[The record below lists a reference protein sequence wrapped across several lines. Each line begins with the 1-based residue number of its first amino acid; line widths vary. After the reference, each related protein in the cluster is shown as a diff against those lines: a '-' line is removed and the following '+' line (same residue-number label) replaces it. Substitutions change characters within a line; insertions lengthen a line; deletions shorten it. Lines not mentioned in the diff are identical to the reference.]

1 MYPLKTIL
9 SAGLIAL
16 TLSGMGQ
23 AKGNYDYRANN
34 SMASQRQI
42 PIDHNYVNLNL
53 PALGDLTFSIKG
65 MYNASADS
73 YLAIFTSTQAGE
85 TQKEAN
91 DLLKSKIDSIRQGVL
106 KRSSDVEM
114 FVDMISFIPLY
125 ETLAEK
131 KIFSKKTYNEIP
143 IGFELKK
150 NLHFKYSDPKVLEY
164 LVTICAENEIYDLV
178 RVDYF
183 IEDIDKKKDKL
194 IMKAEGML
202 KQKIFRYGQLT
213 NEDYKD
219 KNRVMTEGFLVHL
232 PHEQYQSYTAYSSNA
247 MYVKQSGTVAVAP
260 KTTSQFY
267 MPKFNK
273 GYDFVLNPAMLE
285 PVVQIEYEVKMRL
298 VQKPVEPKKEEPK
311 PKEIIKKE
319 IVKQIYWVTPT
330 GEIKQ
335 LNF

>member
-298 VQKPVEPKKEEPK
+298 VQKPAEPKKEVEK
-311 PKEIIKKE
+311 PKEIIKTE

-330 GEIKQ
+330 GDIKQ